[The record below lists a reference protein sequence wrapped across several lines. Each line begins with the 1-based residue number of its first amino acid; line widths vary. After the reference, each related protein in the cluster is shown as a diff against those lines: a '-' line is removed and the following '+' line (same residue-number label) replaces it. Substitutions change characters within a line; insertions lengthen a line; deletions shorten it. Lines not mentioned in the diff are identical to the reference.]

1 MQVRLKVFER
11 GFQRPAFAVEVSHP
25 FGRHLARD
33 IGQDVEHRRPVSGRF
48 VQLEA
53 QATKEMLGALR
64 IYHAHALLG
73 HLTRWRA
80 ATRAQ
85 RASNLKTSPLMCT
98 GDEEGAQVVDLTEK
112 IPGTKIAVF
121 NPQITGLYR
130 LEERP
135 EQRAFLSMAVF
146 AGKDIGHQATGG
158 LK

>member
-112 IPGTKIAVF
+112 IPGF
-121 NPQITGLYR
+121 D
-130 LEERP
+130 
-135 EQRAFLSMAVF
+135 QRA
-146 AGKDIGHQATGG
+146 GHSLLLLYDVKTPRGQNVNEFNG
-158 LK
+158 LWSDFSN